1 LNFDWL
7 NASRNLSISS
17 RQVQEIKGI
26 QIGKKE
32 VKLFLFA
39 EGMIPY
45 LKDSKNS
52 TKKLLQMINSFGKV
66 AGYKIIYAC
75 VYTNHEQT
83 DKKNQG
89 NNPIYDTLKNI

>member
-1 LNFDWL
+1 
-7 NASRNLSISS
+7 
-17 RQVQEIKGI
+17 VQEIKGI

-83 DKKNQG
+83 DKKIRETIPFMIPLKISRNKLNKGNQR
-89 NNPIYDTLKNI
+89 PYQ